1 MGTLILW
8 SIVGK
13 AAVKYN
19 AYILEFTILSDPCYF
34 DVIKS
39 VAISEDMRLALLF
52 LNCEIAY
59 SHWLEPRPGQR
70 TGTGLY
76 ETVWKLSDYV

>member
-34 DVIKS
+34 DAIKS
-39 VAISEDMRLALLF
+39 VAISEDMRLALLLF
-52 LNCEIAY
+52 I
-59 SHWLEPRPGQR
+59 
-70 TGTGLY
+70 
-76 ETVWKLSDYV
+76 V